1 MLVRLQHDW
10 HVKMHILNNYFT
22 LKCLTTHEPNQNDT
36 GQQLYNENEILR
48 MTN

>member
-22 LKCLTTHEPNQNDT
+22 LKCLTHEPNQNDT